1 MQIKYK
7 MGADYY
13 IYRSA
18 IITFKD
24 GTKKYQEEEKIRGD
38 IQDWDVKKYSDIPN
52 LIDLVMEEHTKNGSG
67 FAFKDGKWQP
77 NGLKYHINGWGMI
90 NTDTIDNIQV
100 STYCIERF

>member
-24 GTKKYQEEEKIRGD
+24 GTKKYQEEEKIRG
-38 IQDWDVKKYSDIPN
+38 
-52 LIDLVMEEHTKNGSG
+52 EEI
-67 FAFKDGKWQP
+67 FKIGKLR
-77 NGLKYHINGWGMI
+77 NM
-90 NTDTIDNIQV
+90 V
-100 STYCIERF
+100 